1 MDDTF
6 IQEEILNQEIEYGTV
21 IEGPKWSEPVEII
34 AYQPLP
40 DGGFH
45 VVGTLTSSKTGVN
58 EEITKAEAEDIQ
70 VATTEIDFS
79 GNARHVFLGLEAKR
93 YRYAA
98 LYDPTLAISISKVDP
113 LPHQIEAVW
122 QVLSQTRIRFL
133 IADDP
138 GAGKTI
144 MAGLILK
151 ELKLRNQVKRILI
164 VSPGHLTTQWAEEM
178 KTRFEENFAHIT
190 RPYVNTHSQE
200 NVWNREQQIIT
211 SMDFARQDDIRNVI
225 ANTHFDLV
233 IVDEAHKMAAYQYG
247 DKTDKTKRYQLGE
260 CLSKCTTHYLF
271 LTATPH
277 RGDPENFRL
286 FLDLL
291 EPGFF
296 ADPIQIQESI
306 QKKDN
311 PLFIRRIKEDLKDF
325 EGKPLFLPRHV
336 HTKPFRLG
344 SESEI
349 EMELYNALSEY
360 IREQYNRFT
369 EDSQKRNNVAFA
381 LVILQRRL
389 ASSTYALLISLQR
402 RQKRLNELLQHSTRI
417 VDEIP
422 SEQHRE
428 EVEDLSD
435 DERRELEEQWEV
447 LSVSG
452 SREELIDEIETLKIL
467 EQDAKEII
475 DNENEL
481 KLQELR
487 KALDELHEKHP
498 NEKVLIFTEYFDTLD
513 YLEQKLTAWEYTVS
527 VIHGKIP
534 HERRIEA
541 QETFR
546 NKTQILLATEAA
558 GEGINLQ
565 FCHLMINYDLPWNPN
580 RLEQRMGRIHRYGQK
595 REVYVINLVAADTRE
610 GAVFNRLFEKLETI
624 RSQIGTDRVYDVIGE
639 LFPQRNLAQ
648 LILHA
653 AASTR
658 DHRQLIE
665 EIDSTLDAEQ
675 LEFLQTF
682 NEDTL
687 VSPYINLPQVNEL
700 QQQAREQ
707 GLIPEYICEFF
718 RRTLD
723 TLNCPL
729 YQRQDGL
736 FRLERIPYQI
746 TRISEDQKFRE
757 MYPVITRKDYPKVSF
772 DKSDAMTES
781 DVEFITFGHSLFE
794 ATLRYAEQTFTQS
807 LNSGACFEDPDGKY
821 NGIIVFYEGEIRDG
835 AKNVAGKR
843 LFAYYRSDDSDII
856 EKVNPAIIWDFQE
869 IEVGQI
875 PQSIKIQEIDQ
886 KFGSQVRS
894 DLEQYRQELNDER
907 QRQVDIKIKY
917 GVASLTQLILKLDS
931 DLLDLGVR
939 EDRGEDVRIVIQNKK
954 QQKNHYEDEKVK
966 VEKACKQ
973 EITLSRTPPI
983 LTGVIHVRPCIDND
997 YTDESRLDKLK
1008 IERIG
1013 MEYATHYEEAQ
1024 GCIVTDVSQ
1033 ENLGF
1038 DIRSKTPD
1046 GKIRCIEVKAR
1057 AEYAPV
1063 ILTSNEWLMAKQLK
1077 EDYFLYVVLNAKTQP
1092 ELITIQNPSEK
1103 ITGIKQITDVRYQ
1116 VPLSEIKHNGELAS

>member
-1 MDDTF
+1 M
-6 IQEEILNQEIEYGTV
+6 NKKIEYGTV
-21 IEGPKWSEPVEII
+21 IEGPKWSEPVEVI
-34 AYQPLP
+34 AYQLLP

-45 VVGTLTSSKTGVN
+45 VVGTLTSSKTSVN

-70 VATTEIDFS
+70 VSTTEIDFS
-79 GNARHVFLGLEAKR
+79 GNARHFFLGLEAKR

-122 QVLSQTRIRFL
+122 QVLNQTRIRFL

-151 ELKLRNQVKRILI
+151 ELKLRNQVRRILI
-164 VSPGHLTTQWAEEM
+164 VSPGHLTTQWSEEM
-178 KTRFEENFAHIT
+178 KTRFEENFTHIT
-190 RPYVNTHSQE
+190 REYVKAHSQE

-211 SMDFARQDDIRNVI
+211 SMDFARQDDIRDVI
-225 ANTHFDLV
+225 ANTNFDLV

-360 IREQYNRFT
+360 IRKQYNRFS
-369 EDSQKRNNVAFA
+369 ENSQKRNNVAFA

-389 ASSTYALLISLQR
+389 ASSTYALLVSLQR
-402 RQKRLNELLQHSTRI
+402 RQKRLTDLLQHSTLI

-428 EVEDLSD
+428 EIEDLSD
-435 DERRELEEQWEV
+435 DERWEVEEQWEV
-447 LSVSG
+447 LSVAEN
-452 SREELIDEIETLKIL
+452 RDELIDEIETLKKL

-481 KLQELR
+481 KLQELQS
-487 KALDELHEKHP
+487 ALDELHEKHP
-498 NEKVLIFTEYFDTLD
+498 NQKILIFTEYFDTLD
-513 YLEQKLTAWEYTVS
+513 YLQQKLTAWEYTVS

-534 HERRIEA
+534 HEKRVEA

-546 NKTQILLATEAA
+546 NNAQILLATEAA

-610 GAVFNRLFEKLETI
+610 GAVFTRLFEKLETI
-624 RSQIGTDRVYDVIGE
+624 RSQLGTDRVYDVIGE
-639 LFPQRNLAQ
+639 LFPHRNLAQ
-648 LILHA
+648 LLLEA

-658 DHRQLIE
+658 NHRQLIE

-687 VSPYINLPQVNEL
+687 VSPYINLPHVNEL
-700 QQQAREQ
+700 QQQAREH
-707 GLIPEYICEFF
+707 GLIPEYTCEFF
-718 RRTLD
+718 RRTLG

-729 YQRQDGL
+729 YERQDGL

-746 TRISEDQKFRE
+746 TRISEGQQFRQV
-757 MYPVITRKDYPKVSF
+757 YPVITKKDYPKVSF
-772 DKSDAMTES
+772 DKNDVMTES
-781 DVEFITFGHSLFE
+781 DVEFITFGHPLFE
-794 ATLRYAEQTFTQS
+794 ATLRYAEQTYTES
-807 LNSGACFEDPDGKY
+807 LQCGACFEDPDGKY

-835 AKNVAGKR
+835 TENVAGKR
-843 LFAYYRSDDSDII
+843 LFAYYHSDDSDTI

-869 IEVGQI
+869 IENGYIQ
-875 PQSIKIQEIDQ
+875 QSIKIKELEQ
-886 KFGSQVRS
+886 KFGIRVRS
-894 DLEQYRQELNDER
+894 DLEQYRKELYEER
-907 QRQVDIKIKY
+907 QRHVKIKKKY
-917 GVASLTQLILKLDS
+917 GIASLTQLIINLDS
-931 DLLDLGVR
+931 ELLGLDIR
-939 EDRGEDVRIVIQNKK
+939 KNNGEDVRIVIQNKK
-954 QQKNHYEDEKVK
+954 QQKSRYEDEKEK
-966 VEKACKQ
+966 VEKMCQQ
-973 EITLSRTPPI
+973 EISLSRKPPI
-983 LTGVIHVRPCIDND
+983 LIGAIHVRSFPDND
-997 YTDESRLDKLK
+997 QTDESGLNKLE

-1013 MEYATHYEEAQ
+1013 MEFVTTYEETQ
-1024 GCIVTDVSQ
+1024 GCIVADVSA

-1057 AEYAPV
+1057 AEHASIV
-1063 ILTSNEWLMAKQLK
+1063 LTSNEWLMAKQLK
-1077 EDYFLYVVLNAKTQP
+1077 EDYFLYIILNAKSQP
-1092 ELITIQNPSEK
+1092 ELIIIQNPCEK
-1103 ITGIKQITDVRYQ
+1103 IKTIKQITDVRYQ
-1116 VPLSEIKHNGELAS
+1116 VPLSEITLKRSSTEID